1 MITPLVTLALS
12 ILALA
17 FASRISVSSG
27 LKISDY
33 FGAKESAIGFLFIA
47 VFTSLPEL
55 FIGIFSGIASHPT
68 ISLGNVIG
76 SNIANILLVLGAG
89 LLLAGGVKISQKKML
104 EQVDVLFL
112 ISIVPIIL
120 LGKRTLDQFDG
131 IIMLVLFLLYVLFI
145 IKTKFVAGKKRRK
158 DYTLTQWFWINVG
171 FWGGLSIV
179 IIASYYAVS
188 STVELASLLGV
199 PEWLIAISFI
209 ALGTS
214 LPELAVDITAIRRG
228 NVGLA
233 IGDILGSCVTNITL
247 VLGVTLLLSPI
258 KVDIHLFLFPVLVL
272 MLTNLWLWYSIIKH
286 KTLGKKLGLAM
297 ILGYIFFIMLEF
309 LVRV

>member
-1 MITPLVTLALS
+1 M
-12 ILALA
+12 
-17 FASRISVSSG
+17 
-27 LKISDY
+27 
-33 FGAKESAIGFLFIA
+33 
-47 VFTSLPEL
+47 
-55 FIGIFSGIASHPT
+55 
-68 ISLGNVIG
+68 
-76 SNIANILLVLGAG
+76 
-89 LLLAGGVKISQKKML
+89 LLAGGVRISQKKML

-131 IIMLVLFLLYVLFI
+131 IVLLVLFLLYTMFVL
-145 IKTKFVAGKKRRK
+145 KTKFVGRHKRRK
-158 DYTLTQWFWINVG
+158 DFTITQWFWINVG
-171 FWGGLSIV
+171 FWGGLSLV
-179 IIASYYAVS
+179 IMASYYAVQ
-188 STVELASLLGV
+188 STVGLAELIGI
-199 PEWLIAISFI
+199 PEWIIAISFI

-228 NVGLA
+228 NVELA
-233 IGDILGSCVTNITL
+233 IGDILGSCVTNLTL

-309 LVRV
+309 LMRV